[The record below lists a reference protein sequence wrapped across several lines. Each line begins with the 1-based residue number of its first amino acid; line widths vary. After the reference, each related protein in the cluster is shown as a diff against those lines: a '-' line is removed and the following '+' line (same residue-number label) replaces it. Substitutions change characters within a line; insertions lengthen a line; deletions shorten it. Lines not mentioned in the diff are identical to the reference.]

1 MESMERLGR
10 SLSRSFSRSM
20 NVDNWGREDVFSRN
34 SSHGNRRSGAD
45 EDEEVLRWAAIE
57 RLPTYNRLRTAILK
71 SAVDGGGGGGETKDN
86 RGGALK
92 FEHREVDVRNLG
104 IREREEFIKRVFR
117 VADEDNE
124 KFLRKFRERI
134 DR

>member
-10 SLSRSFSRSM
+10 NLSRSFSRSM
-20 NVDNWGREDVFSRN
+20 NVDNWGREDAFSRN
-34 SSHGNRRSGAD
+34 SSYGNRRSIADAD
-45 EDEEVLRWAAIE
+45 EEALRWAAIE

-71 SAVDGGGGGGETKDN
+71 AAVDEGGGETKDDR
-86 RGGALK
+86 RGTLK

-104 IREREEFIKRVFR
+104 MREREEFIKRVFR

>member
-1 MESMERLGR
+1 MS
-10 SLSRSFSRSM
+10 
-20 NVDNWGREDVFSRN
+20 VDNWGRDDVFARN
-34 SSHGNRRSGAD
+34 SSYGNRRSGVD
-45 EDEEVLRWAAIE
+45 EDEEALRWAAIE
-57 RLPTYNRLRTAILK
+57 RLPTYDRLRTAILK
-71 SAVDGGGGGGETKDN
+71 STIDGDGGGGGDN
-86 RGGALK
+86 RDDRGGTLR

-104 IREREEFIKRVFR
+104 LRDREEFIKRVFR